1 MYMYLSCVVY
11 LFFTEGRELSLKKKN
26 KSFMCWWC
34 VWGRNGL
41 TLFFSE
47 PFARPF
53 SAATLDQIEDRL
65 FDELGARFL
74 QCLFQS

>member
-1 MYMYLSCVVY
+1 MYMYLSYVVY
-11 LFFTEGRELSLKKKN
+11 LFCTEGREIVIKKKRV
-26 KSFMCWWC
+26 SCVGGC

-53 SAATLDQIEDRL
+53 AAATLDQIEDRL